1 MKVPVIKEADF
12 ESIKAATQIELTLK
26 EKNISS
32 ISREVIIKI
41 NEKPSRKS
49 SNVKIASGSNLPE
62 PSHQKIPKFKEK
74 LRVQVDEEENKPEMS
89 EAVKTPA
96 TKVTLMSL
104 QATMGSGD
112 FSHSG
117 KKLTEFTSP
126 DEPMLDRSAK
136 ILSVLNS
143 TRSVRPMTS
152 AENLRRSSG
161 TPQSFRQIG
170 CASSQPQTARA
181 LLGLDFVP
189 LGKSPGMTEKQ
200 VTLKN
205 QAIQLRIQTKSSFK
219 LSNKVFFRHQPQS
232 SSTRAS
238 SQLPSRVLT
247 HRQLKSPDT
256 GSTRR
261 NSVQWTPWTPHNRSP
276 IKETED
282 HVLTTPT
289 QVPTTHG
296 SQNIKTTAFL
306 MRQPKA
312 SETNSAK
319 LSQISIV
326 PPQSHRESVAVGKE
340 AKPEA
345 NVVERDPF
353 DTRIKKTRRNNI
365 KETPKIIVKGPL
377 KTSNVLLPEK
387 RVSVESLIPKPQDG
401 VSERMR
407 VNILNDK
414 EGKYA
419 RLLETAKMLDETTL
433 LIQQAQEISDK
444 VQVTLGH
451 RKAIAFP
458 DRIINYE
465 QLAEFLRKSKKADT
479 LTYEDNAVIREL
491 IYLANEFDRDNEMKL
506 SKLGAET
513 RLRDLKQMTVNI
525 DEKALQGW
533 TQEIGRLN
541 EYLEILGNIEAG
553 KENGKNAK
561 QLKRIEKKEIERAE
575 SNALLAAHCMKL
587 SKYYGEAYISKY
599 FQDHSTVIANM
610 EAMRPAG
617 AKVEFAHK
625 VIKTPNSI
633 TRPCNM
639 GVFLESE
646 PLYINKKSEETD
658 NAQDDVDQKKLE
670 EFEPRWLKV
679 TRVERYAPKP
689 MYTFEELTE
698 VTMRK
703 KDDERNKAGH
713 RLLTVEEKMI
723 KYVEDLK
730 ENAKKRKDLK
740 ARIEKHVQNG
750 RKDINEF
757 LKTQRIENDRLHDKA
772 GCFREYVELIWE
784 NKI

>member
-1 MKVPVIKEADF
+1 MKVPILKEADF
-12 ESIKAATQIELTLK
+12 EDIKAEAYIELNLK
-26 EKNISS
+26 EKIISS
-32 ISREVIIKI
+32 ISGPATIT
-41 NEKPSRKS
+41 NEKISRKS
-49 SNVKIASGSNLPE
+49 SDVKAPSVSTLPKLT
-62 PSHQKIPKFKEK
+62 QKKIPKFRENLK
-74 LRVQVDEEENKPEMS
+74 VQVNEDQNKPELS

-96 TKVTLMSL
+96 TKISIMSP
-104 QATMGSGD
+104 QATAGSGD
-112 FSHSG
+112 LSTNG
-117 KKLTEFTSP
+117 KKLTDFTGS
-126 DEPMLDRSAK
+126 DEPILDQSVK
-136 ILSVLNS
+136 ILSVPNS
-143 TRSVRPMTS
+143 TRGIRPMTS
-152 AENLRRSSG
+152 AENIRRGSG
-161 TPQSFRQIG
+161 TPQTFRQVG
-170 CASSQPQTARA
+170 YASSQPQTARA
-181 LLGLDFVP
+181 LLGLECIP
-189 LGKSPGMTEKQ
+189 LGKSPSMTEKQ
-200 VTLKN
+200 MMLKN
-205 QAIQLRIQTKSSFK
+205 QAVHLRIQTKSSFK

-238 SQLPSRVLT
+238 SQLPSKVLS
-247 HRQLKSPDT
+247 HRQLKSPDNE
-256 GSTRR
+256 SARR

-282 HVLTTPT
+282 RVLTNST
-289 QVPTTHG
+289 QVPTTFG
-296 SQNIKTTAFL
+296 SPIIKTTALL
-306 MRQPKA
+306 MHQPKVSDA
-312 SETNSAK
+312 NSAK
-319 LSQISIV
+319 LSQVSTIH
-326 PPQSHRESVAVGKE
+326 PQSYRESVATGKE
-340 AKPEA
+340 AKPE
-345 NVVERDPF
+345 VSVIGQDPF
-353 DTRIKKTRRNNI
+353 ETKMRKSRRNQI

-377 KTSNVLLPEK
+377 KMSKVLLPEK
-387 RVSVESLIPKPQDG
+387 RVAVESLIPKPQDG

-407 VNILNDK
+407 ANILNDK

-451 RKAIAFP
+451 RKAVAFP
-458 DRIINYE
+458 DKIINYE
-465 QLAEFLRKSKKADT
+465 HLAEFLRKSKKADT
-479 LTYEDNAVIREL
+479 LTYEDNAIIREL
-491 IYLANEFDRDNEMKL
+491 IYLANDFDRDNEMKL

-541 EYLEILGNIEAG
+541 EYLEILGNIEAS

-561 QLKRIEKKEIERAE
+561 QLERIEKKEIERAE
-575 SNALLAAHCMKL
+575 SNAILAAHCMKL

-625 VIKTPNSI
+625 VVKNPNSI
-633 TRPCNM
+633 TRPYNM
-639 GVFLESE
+639 GVFLESQ
-646 PLYINKKSEETD
+646 PLYIKKKEEEVDSEDMDEE
-658 NAQDDVDQKKLE
+658 KME

-679 TRVERYAPKP
+679 TRVEKYVPKP

-723 KYVEDLK
+723 KYVQDLK

-740 ARIEKHVQNG
+740 ARIEKHIQNG

-757 LKTQRIENDRLHDKA
+757 LKTQRIENDKLHDKA
-772 GCFREYVELIWE
+772 GCFREYVDLIWE